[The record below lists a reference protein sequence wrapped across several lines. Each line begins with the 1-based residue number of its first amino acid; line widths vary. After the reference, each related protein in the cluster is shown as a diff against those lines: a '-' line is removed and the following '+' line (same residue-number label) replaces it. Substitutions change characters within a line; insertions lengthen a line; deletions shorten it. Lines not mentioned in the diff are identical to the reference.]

1 MIFTPNSTCLGDP
14 SVKTPDPGP
23 VRVADRLTAVVPFTS
38 PAPPFNIPPNLFPG
52 PSKLARLNRLNA
64 ETLGSK
70 VKRSPSL
77 SGQARVRSKLRSQ
90 LKPTLPGG
98 ADGML
103 GMVAPR
109 ACNCEV
115 VSRLVATKSRPAGV
129 SPPAKLLLKF
139 RIVLFRL
146 LAFIEPQ
153 NEPILP
159 SGRMSP

>member
-38 PAPPFNIPPNLFPG
+38 PTPPFNIPPNLFPG
-52 PSKLARLNRLNA
+52 PSKLAKLNRLNA
-64 ETLGSK
+64 ETLGST
-70 VKRSPSL
+70 VKRSPNL
-77 SGQARVRSKLRSQ
+77 SGHARVRSKLRSQ
-90 LKPTLPGG
+90 LNPTLPGG

-115 VSRLVATKSRPAGV
+115 VSKLAANQSRPAAI
-129 SPPAKLLLKF
+129 SQAAELLLK
-139 RIVLFRL
+139 
-146 LAFIEPQ
+146 
-153 NEPILP
+153 
-159 SGRMSP
+159 S

>member
-1 MIFTPNSTCLGDP
+1 
-14 SVKTPDPGP
+14 
-23 VRVADRLTAVVPFTS
+23 
-38 PAPPFNIPPNLFPG
+38 
-52 PSKLARLNRLNA
+52 LNRLNA
-64 ETLGSK
+64 ETLGST

-77 SGQARVRSKLRSQ
+77 SGHARVRSKLRSQ

-115 VSRLVATKSRPAGV
+115 VSRLAATKSRPTGV
-129 SPPAKLLLKF
+129 RPPAKLMLKS

-146 LAFIEPQ
+146 LAFIERP
-153 NEPILP
+153 NEPIL
-159 SGRMSP
+159 